1 VMAVTPDWSKRLHG
15 CHTRLDLVSVCVAN
29 VAFAADPRVK
39 PEGDKLWSQ
48 GDRLRPQGGRWWV
61 NGEVL
66 PVLAVGRVRVS

>member
-39 PEGDKLWSQ
+39 PEGD
-48 GDRLRPQGGRWWV
+48 R
-61 NGEVL
+61 
-66 PVLAVGRVRVS
+66 